1 MGLLTIIVLTLA
13 ISLSL
18 NIFLKKIDIS
28 PIVGYILTGAI
39 ITIGLE
45 IVNIDQHAINELAE
59 FGIVFLMF
67 TIGLEFSLHHL
78 KSMKKEVFLFGT
90 MQVVLSAAFF
100 GFISNHFFGIDEKS
114 SIIIGAALALSSTAI
129 VLKVL
134 NENGDIHR
142 PYGRYSLGIL
152 LFQDLAVIPILLM
165 ISFFAN
171 PTASISEM
179 LLNTL
184 YSGAIVL
191 FVMYIVGRYLLGHF
205 FRYVVDTKSE
215 ELFISAVLLI
225 VLASALFAHNFG
237 FSYSLGA
244 FFAGMMIAETKYK
257 YQIEADLVPFRD
269 LLLGLFFISV
279 GLQINID
286 VVMDNFLVII
296 LLTVAI
302 LLSKAVILFLMIT
315 VFSFPKR
322 AMKTAL
328 ALAQVGEFSFAVLA
342 LASTSNLLDDY
353 IIQILIS
360 VVVISL
366 IFTSLAIKHV
376 RAFTNLFFKHS
387 SEIMQEPIQSATLS
401 HHVIVC
407 GYSLLGQKIVKQL
420 KKKGIMYVAIEHDR
434 AHVQTGID
442 RHDSVMF
449 GNAASKHVLESLGVK
464 DCMAVIVAID
474 NDEKVRLICETIKS
488 INSNIS
494 IVVKISHPEQIEDLH
509 DLEITDY
516 INENESVA
524 KLLVSKAMKCD
535 LKPH

>member
-1 MGLLTIIVLTLA
+1 MSLLTIIIITIA
-13 ISLSL
+13 LSL
-18 NIFLKKIDIS
+18 FINLFLKKIDIS
-28 PIVGYILTGAI
+28 PIVGYILTGAL
-39 ITIGLE
+39 ITIGLQS
-45 IVNIDQHAINELAE
+45 INIDQHIINELAE

-78 KSMKKEVFLFGT
+78 KSMKKEVFVYGAL
-90 MQVVLSAAFF
+90 QVVLSAAFF
-100 GFISNHFFGIDEKS
+100 GYISNTFFGIDAKS
-114 SIIIGAALALSSTAI
+114 SIVIGAALALSSTAI

-171 PTASISEM
+171 PDASLSTM
-179 LLNTL
+179 LFNTIT
-184 YSGAIVL
+184 SGAIVL
-191 FVMYIVGRYLLGHF
+191 IVMFIVGKYLLGHF
-205 FRYVVDTKSE
+205 FRYVVDTKTE

-225 VLASALFAHNFG
+225 VLASAQFAHSFG

-279 GLQINID
+279 GLQINIQ
-286 VVMDNFLVII
+286 VVYENFFLII
-296 LLTVAI
+296 GLTAAI
-302 LLSKAVILFLMIT
+302 LLAKAVILFLMIS
-315 VFSFPKR
+315 VFSFAKR

-342 LASTSNLLDDY
+342 LAASSNLLDEF

-360 VVVISL
+360 VVVTSL

-376 RAFTNLFFKHS
+376 RAFTDLFFKHS
-387 SEIMQEPIQSATLS
+387 SEVMQTPIQSAGLD

-420 KKKGIMYVAIEHDR
+420 KKKGITYVAIEHDR
-434 AHVQTGID
+434 AHVQTGLD

-449 GNAASKHVLESLGVK
+449 GNAASKHVLESVGVK

-474 NDEKVRLICETIKS
+474 NDEKVRLICENIKS
-488 INSNIS
+488 INDNIS
-494 IVVKISHPEQIEDLH
+494 IIVKISHQEQLDELDDL
-509 DLEITDY
+509 DIKDY

-535 LKPH
+535 LKH

>member
-1 MGLLTIIVLTLA
+1 MSLLTIIVITLA
-13 ISLSL
+13 LSL
-18 NIFLKKIDIS
+18 FLNLILKKIDIS

-39 ITIGLE
+39 ITIGLGF
-45 IVNIDQHAINELAE
+45 INIDQHIINEIAE

-78 KSMKKEVFLFGT
+78 KSMKKEVFIYGT
-90 MQVVLSAAFF
+90 LQVVASAAFF
-100 GFISNHFFGIDEKS
+100 GFVSHNFLGIDEKS

-171 PTASISEM
+171 PSASVTQM
-179 LLNTL
+179 LMNTL

-191 FVMYIVGRYLLGHF
+191 IVMYIVGRYLLGHF
-205 FRYVVDTKSE
+205 FRYVVDSKSE

-225 VLASALFAHNFG
+225 VLASALFAHDFG

-279 GLQINID
+279 GLQINIQ
-286 VVMDNFLVII
+286 VVLDNYLLI
-296 LLTVAI
+296 LGLTVAI
-302 LLSKAVILFLMIT
+302 LLSKAIIIFVLISI
-315 VFSFPKR
+315 FSFAKR

-342 LASTSNLLDDY
+342 LAASSNLLDDFV
-353 IIQILIS
+353 IQILIS
-360 VVVISL
+360 VVVTSL

-387 SEIMQEPIQSATLS
+387 SEIMENPITSTGFD

-420 KKKGIMYVAIEHDR
+420 KKKGITYVAIEHDR

-442 RHDSVMF
+442 RHDSVLF
-449 GNAASKHVLESLGVK
+449 GNAASKHVLDSVGVK
-464 DCMAVIVAID
+464 KCIAVIVAID
-474 NDEKVRLICETIKS
+474 NDEKVRLICESIKS
-488 INSNIS
+488 INEDIP
-494 IVVKISHPEQIEDLH
+494 IIVKISHQEQLEDLN
-509 DLEITDY
+509 DLEIKDY

-535 LKPH
+535 LKH